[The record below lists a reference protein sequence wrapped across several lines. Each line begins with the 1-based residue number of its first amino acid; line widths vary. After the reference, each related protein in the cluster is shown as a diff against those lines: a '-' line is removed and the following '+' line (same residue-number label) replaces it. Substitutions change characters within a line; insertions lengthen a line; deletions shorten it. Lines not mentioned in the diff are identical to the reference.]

1 MCPFAIVV
9 NLPQGGD
16 IFCQAVRRR
25 AVGTESQRIF
35 SRNQRPEAPKVPI
48 RTNPTG
54 VRLSAGTFGFQF
66 R

>member
-1 MCPFAIVV
+1 MCLFAIVV

-35 SRNQRPEAPKVPI
+35 CRNQRPEAPKAPI
-48 RTNPTG
+48 RTKPTG